1 MNKEIPS
8 RDSAVA
14 RETFF
19 EVIPMVTRL
28 YKQYDDNE
36 RAWAR
41 ALEMMRTNI
50 SSSLFKPQMRE
61 VVSVTLTY
69 LALQDNT
76 NDIERLFRRI
86 NLLESKNRTRHDALY
101 FLQDSLK
108 IASQCSPDL
117 SLYLV
122 PLGEDDAKMMRDTMM
137 FPNPNMLFDLA
148 KRKYVQFYGEKTA
161 NWRDSLSPLKKARQ
175 ERRSV
180 DG

>member
-1 MNKEIPS
+1 
-8 RDSAVA
+8 
-14 RETFF
+14 
-19 EVIPMVTRL
+19 MVTRL
-28 YKQYDDNE
+28 YKQYDDNK
-36 RAWAR
+36 RAWAI

-122 PLGEDDAKMMRDTMM
+122 PLGEDDKKMMRDTMM
-137 FPNPNMLFDLA
+137 FRKKMMRDTMMFRNPTMLFDLA
-148 KRKYVQFYGEKTA
+148 KRKYVQFYGKKTA
-161 NWRDSLSPLKKARQ
+161 NWRDPLSLH
-175 ERRSV
+175 
-180 DG
+180 